1 MANAK
6 PASDNTVMRGRPNA
20 KRQKNPAGTKSPKF
34 SNQGRVM
41 LNASDHS
48 AESVSQVVVRAPFP
62 HEESSSIRPKRV
74 TARIKPI
81 AVVQAKASE
90 KRCEGARPRLSPPT
104 KRQRLLEPSQ
114 GSRSGQWSESHHDLR
129 VLRIAGRRWRKL
141 IGFQNRRWRSSLW
154 SQHTT
159 ARVR

>member
-90 KRCEGARPRLSPPT
+90 KRCEVREAQALATNQATTTIGTIARIT
-104 KRQRLLEPSQ
+104 KRSMVWVT
-114 GSRSGQWSESHHDLR
+114 S
-129 VLRIAGRRWRKL
+129 
-141 IGFQNRRWRSSLW
+141 
-154 SQHTT
+154 
-159 ARVR
+159 